1 MLKFNTLEGLEKLK
15 QELQELNITKTQEM
29 IEYLITQSRK

>member
-1 MLKFNTLEGLEKLK
+1 MLKFNTLEGLKKLK
-15 QELQELNITKTQEM
+15 QELKELNITKTQEM

>member
-1 MLKFNTLEGLEKLK
+1 MLKFNTLDGLEKLK

>member
-15 QELQELNITKTQEM
+15 QELKDLNITKTQEM

>member
-1 MLKFNTLEGLEKLK
+1 MLKFNTLEGLEKLR
-15 QELQELNITKTQEM
+15 QELENLNITKTQEM

>member
-1 MLKFNTLEGLEKLK
+1 MLKFNTIEGLEKLK
-15 QELQELNITKTQEM
+15 QELQEQKKTKTQEM

>member
-15 QELQELNITKTQEM
+15 QKLQELNITKTQEM